1 MIAASLEMSDEPYF
15 FARRWRRRTQKH
27 TRCAGVAVR
36 TIGTNVSVIPLSI
49 LTLSKFGG
57 ASAVNKQVFH
67 CSWLARTFNF
77 QFSIPQ
83 TLRILA
89 GEAEEY
95 AQ

>member
-1 MIAASLEMSDEPYF
+1 MAQTDAETHAL
-15 FARRWRRRTQKH
+15 
-27 TRCAGVAVR
+27 RCVAVR

-77 QFSIPQ
+77 QFPKPYAY
-83 TLRILA
+83 LRGKPRSMPSKVMA
-89 GEAEEY
+89 PRMMG
-95 AQ
+95 